1 MQVRREAED
10 PVGLLRIVDLEGF
23 HVALP
28 VAEAGDALR
37 LRELLLALA
46 NVPVGQQRR
55 ERVGESVTN
64 LDEQPLLLRAP
75 RPHAGALVKAQDPRM
90 PHLGVDGHSEDCTRP
105 GNTVR
110 NDHGGDL
117 LGVELDGRVGLKQS
131 TVPSGRS
138 VCQRQLYAELEAA
151 RILGPRALHDRYPG
165 VAVRF
170 EQPRAVAVGPDGRA
184 RRHAHLWRGGGL
196 SRLWGRVSRVL

>member
-1 MQVRREAED
+1 
-10 PVGLLRIVDLEGF
+10 
-23 HVALP
+23 
-28 VAEAGDALR
+28 
-37 LRELLLALA
+37 
-46 NVPVGQQRR
+46 
-55 ERVGESVTN
+55 
-64 LDEQPLLLRAP
+64 
-75 RPHAGALVKAQDPRM
+75 VKAQDPRM

-184 RRHAHLWRGGGL
+184 RRHAHLWRLARLSGRPKPRPASTSARVSGDRANASASQRSSRALAPWSSCCWSSWEKRFSGRPRLLHALRLRHSASRSQAALPL
-196 SRLWGRVSRVL
+196 SRTATQSKDTCAPRPQR